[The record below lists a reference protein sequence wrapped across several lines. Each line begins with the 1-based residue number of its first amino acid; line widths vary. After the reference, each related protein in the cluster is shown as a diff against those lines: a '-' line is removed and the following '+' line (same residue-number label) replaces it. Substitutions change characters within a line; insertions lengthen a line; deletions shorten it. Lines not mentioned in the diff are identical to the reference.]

1 MNTAITPA
9 TADFDAVL
17 QRTLRCSRYVQR
29 LLDSDTTGE
38 LLPWLRAHY
47 AQPCNAAEMEAWLD
61 AMPITD
67 EDSLSRALRRL
78 RKRVMLKLL
87 ARDLGG
93 LADLNEVMAC
103 MTALAELAVRRAQ
116 AFVMQSLAAQYGQPM
131 GVFSGAPQQL
141 LVIGMG
147 KLGGGEL
154 NVSSDIDLIFVY
166 PEDGD
171 CNGARSVSNQE
182 FFSKLGRRLI
192 SLINEPTEEGYV
204 FRVDMRLRPYGDS
217 GPLVVSFAALE
228 AYLVEQGREWERY
241 AWIKARVIS
250 PAGSPVTNGHARSP
264 LPNPLGETTS
274 HSTRLQT
281 TAAKSLVIPEGVG
294 ANESLRELYVNE
306 LTQLVQPFVFRKY
319 LDFGAFAS
327 MRKLHAQIRHEVQ
340 RRDRLNNIKL
350 GPGGIRE
357 IEFIAQVFQLIR
369 GGRDARLR
377 IRPTLQVLQYLR
389 ESGHITSETVTEL
402 SAAYVFLRNLE
413 HRLQYLDDQQTQD
426 LPENPGDQAL
436 VAAGMAYPDYSAMLE
451 QLNRHRTL
459 ISEQFA
465 QIFSTQE
472 SDVPDSD
479 APGNM
484 LWHENMNAEELSVA
498 LGKLGYADTVNLAER
513 LLQIRGSVR
522 YRQLPESSRQRLD
535 KLVPQFITLCA
546 APATQ
551 GERRKAPRED
561 ANGSAQD
568 RRAQRVAVAT
578 GQSNCDQALPRM
590 LSLLENVSRRASYL
604 AFLSEYPQ
612 VIQRLVGIASA
623 SEWAF
628 DYLTQHPILLD
639 EFLDVREIYRVPD
652 WAALDLTLQDQTN
665 TCGTD
670 MERQM
675 DMLRQFQHSQTFHL
689 LAMDLQGLLPLEKL
703 SDHLSDL
710 ADLLLRHVL
719 QLCWRDTRRK
729 HQEQAQFAIIAYGKL
744 GGRELG
750 YASDLDLI
758 FLYDDPHPDAA
769 ETYARLARNINTMLS
784 SFTSSGRLYEIDLR
798 LRPNGA
804 SGLLVSSIPAFAE
817 YQQRHAWVW
826 EHQALTRARF
836 CAGDAGVGKQFEAI
850 RHKVLRQP
858 RDPVA
863 LRQEIVAMRQKMRD
877 EHPGKNGLFDI
888 KHDRGGMVDIEFMVQ
903 FLVLAH
909 ASAYPELTANSGNLA
924 LLKCAGTLG
933 LIDAQLAEEVCS
945 IYRRLRALQ
954 HKMRLN
960 SQSPCRVDTEEGT
973 GIAPVLALWGTL
985 LGNHAPC

>member
-1 MNTAITPA
+1 MNTA

-17 QRTLRCSRYVQR
+17 QRALRCSRYVQR
-29 LLDSDTTGE
+29 LLDSDNTGE
-38 LLPWLRAHY
+38 LVAWLRAHY
-47 AQPCNAAEMEAWLD
+47 AQPCNAAEMETWLD
-61 AMPITD
+61 TMPVSD
-67 EDSLSRALRRL
+67 EDSLSCALRRL

-87 ARDLGG
+87 VRDLGG
-93 LADLNEVMAC
+93 LSDLSEVMVC

-116 AFVMQSLAAQYGQPM
+116 AHVMQSLVAQYGQPL
-131 GVFSGAPQQL
+131 GAASGAPQQL

-166 PEDGD
+166 PEDSDG
-171 CNGARSVSNQE
+171 GRGVSNHE
-182 FFSKLGRRLI
+182 FFSRLGRRLI
-192 SLINEPTEEGYV
+192 GLIHEPTGEGYV

-217 GPLVVSFAALE
+217 GPLVMSFAALE
-228 AYLVEQGREWERY
+228 EYLVVQGREWERY

-250 PAGSPVTNGHARSP
+250 PAGSPA
-264 LPNPLGETTS
+264 E
-274 HSTRLQT
+274 
-281 TAAKSLVIPEGVG
+281 
-294 ANESLRELYVNE
+294 RELM
-306 LTQLVQPFVFRKY
+306 QLAQPFVFRKY
-319 LDFGAFAS
+319 LDYGAFAS
-327 MRKLHAQIRHEVQ
+327 MRKLHAQIRQEVQ

-369 GGRDARLR
+369 GGREARLR
-377 IRPTLQVLQYLR
+377 IRPTLQVLQLLG
-389 ESGHITSETVTEL
+389 ESGHITPETVTEL
-402 SAAYVFLRNLE
+402 SAAYIFLRNLE

-436 VAAGMAYPDYSAMLE
+436 VAAGMGYPDYSTMLE
-451 QLNRHRTL
+451 QLNRHRAL
-459 ISEQFA
+459 VSGQFA

-479 APGNM
+479 APGNV
-484 LWHENMNAEELSVA
+484 LWHENMNAQELSIA

-513 LLQIRGSVR
+513 LQQIRSSVR

-551 GERRKAPRED
+551 GERRKAPREG

-568 RRAQRVAVAT
+568 RRTQPMTVAT
-578 GQSNCDQALPRM
+578 EQRNCDQALPRV
-590 LSLLENVSRRASYL
+590 LNLLENVSRRASYL

-612 VIQRLVGIASA
+612 VLQRLVGIASA

-639 EFLDVREIYRVPD
+639 EFLDAREIYREPD
-652 WAALDLTLQDQTN
+652 WPALDIALQEQWAGY
-665 TCGTD
+665 GTD

-719 QLCWRDTRRK
+719 QLCWRDVRRK
-729 HQEQAQFAIIAYGKL
+729 HQEQARFAIIAYGKL

-836 CAGDAGVGKQFEAI
+836 SAGDAGVGKQFEAI
-850 RHKVLRQP
+850 RREVLRQP

-863 LRQEIVAMRQKMRD
+863 LRREIVAMRQKMRD
-877 EHPGKNGLFDI
+877 EHPGKNGWFDI

-903 FLVLAH
+903 YLVLAH
-909 ASAYPELTANSGNLA
+909 ASTYPELTANSGNLA
-924 LLKCAGTLG
+924 LLKCAGALD
-933 LIDAQLAEEVCS
+933 LIDAQLAEKICG

-960 SQSPCRVDTEEGT
+960 NQTPCRVDAES
-973 GIAPVLALWGTL
+973 GIDTAPVLALWQTL
-985 LGNHAPC
+985 LGENLAM

>member
-1 MNTAITPA
+1 
-9 TADFDAVL
+9 
-17 QRTLRCSRYVQR
+17 
-29 LLDSDTTGE
+29 
-38 LLPWLRAHY
+38 
-47 AQPCNAAEMEAWLD
+47 MEAWLD
-61 AMPITD
+61 AMPVSD

-116 AFVMQSLAAQYGQPM
+116 TYVMQSLVAQYGQPL
-131 GVFSGAPQQL
+131 GSVSGTPQEL

-250 PAGSPVTNGHARSP
+250 PAGSPATNGHARSP
-264 LPNPLGETTS
+264 DGTTSHSTRLSKDDNQVAGYLPNPLGETTS

-281 TAAKSLVIPEGVG
+281 TAAQSLVIPEGEG
-294 ANESLRELYVNE
+294 ARIPSPQSSPASGRGGEREKQLSISESLRESYVNE
-306 LTQLVQPFVFRKY
+306 LMQLVQPFVFRKY
-319 LDFGAFAS
+319 LDFGAFES
-327 MRKLHAQIRHEVQ
+327 MRKLHAQIRQEVQ

-369 GGRDARLR
+369 GGRDAGLR
-377 IRPTLQVLQYLR
+377 IRPTLQALQLLR
-389 ESGHITSETVTEL
+389 ENSQVTPETVAAL

-426 LPENPGDQAL
+426 LPENTGDQAL
-436 VAAGMAYPDYSAMLE
+436 IAASMGYPDYSAMLE
-451 QLNRHRTL
+451 QLTRHRTL
-459 ISEQFA
+459 VSEQFA

-479 APGNM
+479 APGNV
-484 LWHENMNAEELSVA
+484 LWHENMNAEELNVA

-513 LLQIRGSVR
+513 LLQIRSSVR

-546 APATQ
+546 VPATQ

-568 RRAQRVAVAT
+568 RRAQHVAVAT
-578 GQSNCDQALPRM
+578 EQSNCDQTLPRM

-604 AFLSEYPQ
+604 AFLLEYPQ

-652 WAALDLTLQDQTN
+652 WAALDLTLQDQIS

-675 DMLRQFQHSQTFHL
+675 DMLRQFQHSQTFRL

-719 QLCWRDTRRK
+719 QLCWRDARRK

-836 CAGDAGVGKQFEAI
+836 SAGDAGVGKQFEAI
-850 RHKVLRQP
+850 RHEVLSQP

-863 LRQEIVAMRQKMRD
+863 LSQEIVAMRQKMRD
-877 EHPGKNGLFDI
+877 EHPGKSGLFDI

-909 ASAYPELTANSGNLA
+909 ASDYPELTANSGNLA
-924 LLKCAGTLG
+924 LLKCAGALG
-933 LIDAQLAEEVCS
+933 LIDAQLAEQICG

-960 SQSPCRVDTEEGT
+960 NQSPCRVDAEEA
-973 GIAPVLALWGTL
+973 GIDTAPVLALWQTL
-985 LGNHAPC
+985 LGENLAM

>member
-17 QRTLRCSRYVQR
+17 RRALNCSRYVQR

-38 LLPWLRAHY
+38 LLPWLRSHY
-47 AQPCNAAEMEAWLD
+47 TQPCNAAEMEAWLD

-87 ARDLGG
+87 TRDLGG
-93 LADLNEVMAC
+93 LADLSEVMAC
-103 MTALAELAVRRAQ
+103 MTALAELAVRRAH
-116 AFVMQSLAAQYGQPM
+116 AFVMQSLVAQYGQPM
-131 GVFSGAPQQL
+131 GTDGTPQEL

-171 CNGARSVSNQE
+171 GERGVSNHE

-192 SLINEPTEEGYV
+192 SLIHEPTGEGYV

-217 GPLVVSFAALE
+217 GPLAMSYAALE
-228 AYLVEQGREWERY
+228 EYLIEQGREWERY
-241 AWIKARVIS
+241 AWIKARVVS
-250 PAGSPVTNGHARSP
+250 PADYSAS
-264 LPNPLGETTS
+264 
-274 HSTRLQT
+274 
-281 TAAKSLVIPEGVG
+281 K
-294 ANESLRELYVNE
+294 ELMQ
-306 LTQLVQPFVFRKY
+306 LTQPFVFRKY

-327 MRKLHAQIRHEVQ
+327 MRKLHAQIRQEVQ
-340 RRDRLNNIKL
+340 RRDRFNNIKL

-369 GGRDARLR
+369 GGRDAHLR
-377 IRPTLQVLQYLR
+377 IRPTLQVLQLLR
-389 ESGHITSETVTEL
+389 ESGQLTPETVEEL
-402 SAAYVFLRNLE
+402 SAAYIFLRNLE

-436 VAAGMAYPDYSAMLE
+436 VAAGMGYPDYGAMLE
-451 QLNRHRTL
+451 QLDRHRAL
-459 ISEQFA
+459 VSEQFA

-472 SDVPDSD
+472 NAGPDNTQQDS
-479 APGNM
+479 A
-484 LWHENMNAEELSVA
+484 LWHENMRVEEVRDG
-498 LGKLGYADTVNLAER
+498 LGELGYTDATNLAER
-513 LLQIRGSVR
+513 LLHIRDSGR
-522 YRQLPESSRQRLD
+522 YRQLPETSRKRMDMLI
-535 KLVPQFITLCA
+535 PQFITLCA
-546 APATQ
+546 AHNN
-551 GERRKAPRED
+551 R
-561 ANGSAQD
+561 
-568 RRAQRVAVAT
+568 
-578 GQSNCDQALPRM
+578 DQTLPRI
-590 LSLLENVSRRASYL
+590 LNLVESISRRASYL
-604 AFLSEYPQ
+604 AFLAEYPQ
-612 VIQRLVGIASA
+612 ALQRLVSIASA
-623 SEWAF
+623 SEWAC
-628 DYLTQHPILLD
+628 DYLIQYPILLD
-639 EFLDVREIYRVPD
+639 ELLDEREIYRVPD
-652 WAALDLTLQDQTN
+652 WSALDIALQEQLAE
-665 TCGTD
+665 CGTD

-675 DMLRQFQHSQTFHL
+675 DVLRQFQHSQTFHL

-710 ADLLLRHVL
+710 ADLILRHVQ
-719 QLCWRDTRRK
+719 QLCWRDARKK

-769 ETYARLARNINTMLS
+769 EIYARLARNINTMLS
-784 SFTSSGRLYEIDLR
+784 SYTSSGRLYEIDLR

-817 YQQRHAWVW
+817 YQQQHAWVW

-836 CAGDAGVGKQFEAI
+836 SAGDAHVGKQFEAI
-850 RHKVLRQP
+850 RHKVLRKP
-858 RDPVA
+858 RDPDA
-863 LRQEIVAMRQKMRD
+863 LRHEIIVMRQKMRD
-877 EHPGKNGLFDI
+877 EHPGKSGLFDI

-903 FLVLAH
+903 FLVLTH
-909 ASAYPELTANSGNLA
+909 ASVHPELTANSGNLA

-933 LIDAQLAEEVCS
+933 LIDAQLAEEVCG

-960 SQSPCRVDTEEGT
+960 NQLPCRVNEGEINT
-973 GIAPVLALWGTL
+973 ASVLALWEIL
-985 LGNHAPC
+985 LEKNSE